1 MFLRILLF
9 SCVLIPL
16 VLSPGGRGEA
26 LARDDTLRCGSDLI
40 NLGETMFEVHRSCG
54 EPYSIRDVGEKRQFR
69 DYQKKRRGVE
79 FVLYLTEWI
88 YERNDGIY
96 VLTFEG
102 SRLVRKEFIFD

>member
-1 MFLRILLF
+1 MIKPSSYIILF
-9 SCVLIPL
+9 L
-16 VLSPGGRGEA
+16 VLFLIFSAGNSA
-26 LARDDTLRCGSDLI
+26 FARDDTLRCGSDLI
-40 NLGETMFEVHRSCG
+40 NLGETMFEVRRSCG
-54 EPYSIRDVGEKRQFR
+54 EPYSIRDVGEKRQFSGV
-69 DYQKKRRGVE
+69 YKKKRSVE

>member
-1 MFLRILLF
+1 MIHRLRSVVYFLA
-9 SCVLIPL
+9 VLII
-16 VLSPGGRGEA
+16 LSAGDEVF
-26 LARDDTLRCGSDLI
+26 ARDDTLRCGNDLI
-40 NLGETMFEVHRSCG
+40 NLGETMFEVRKSCG

-69 DYQKKRRGVE
+69 VFNKKKRSVE